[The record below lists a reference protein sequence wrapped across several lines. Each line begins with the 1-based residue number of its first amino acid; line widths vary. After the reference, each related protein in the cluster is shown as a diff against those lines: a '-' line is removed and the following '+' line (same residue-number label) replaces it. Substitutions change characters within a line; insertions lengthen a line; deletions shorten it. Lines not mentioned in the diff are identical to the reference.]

1 MVAFFNHSL
10 RIVFLLVAL
19 GGIGYFA
26 YNFSGNM
33 PDAPNSESEQ
43 ISELWQ
49 KDFSNLKKILAKN
62 KWINKIKEVKLV
74 GSDQETQKWIE
85 AGIRAPIETAPNGT
99 IKLEVLVI
107 QWSSGSKRGFI
118 LQQTFIDLVSGNT
131 LFELGRTYN
140 FSN

>member
-1 MVAFFNHSL
+1 MAAFFNISL
-10 RIVFLLVAL
+10 RIVFLLLAL
-19 GGIGYFA
+19 GGVGYFA
-26 YNFSGNM
+26 YNFSENM

-49 KDFSNLKKILAKN
+49 KDFSNLKKILANN
-62 KWINKIKEVKLV
+62 KLIDKIKEIKLV
-74 GSDQETQKWIE
+74 GSDEETQKWVE
-85 AGIRAPIETAPNGT
+85 AGIRAPIDTVPNGT

-107 QWSSGSKRGFI
+107 QWSSDSKRGFI

-140 FSN
+140 FNN